1 HNALLYLFHRSRHG
15 CHHAE
20 RRRPGRRRVLNEPQ
34 LPVERPADF
43 EGSCDFCADPPGD
56 FASVL
61 VTGIASD
68 IRVSVHNEDN
78 CGASS
83 QVGQGF
89 GPACWDQGHTA
100 IRSVWIGCPGM

>member
-1 HNALLYLFHRSRHG
+1 MAATMRSV
-15 CHHAE
+15 AAQA
-20 RRRPGRRRVLNEPQ
+20 VVAFSTSLNCPSSAQ
-34 LPVERPADF
+34 QTF